1 MLEHTFVRPSV
12 IARLR
17 RSPLGPSLD
26 HLAASL
32 RQEGYAP
39 SSTQRYLC
47 AAEKFAH
54 WLHEQG
60 YAICE
65 MDVDLLQ
72 RYSAG
77 LPRYRSGNLPKAA
90 QGLSTL
96 LRVLHQQGV
105 TRPRQAGPPTPP
117 LDQWLRAYDAILSKS
132 SA

>member
-17 RSPLGPSLD
+17 RSPMGPSLD

-47 AAEKFAH
+47 AAEKFAQ
-54 WLHEQG
+54 WLHEHG

-65 MDVDLLQ
+65 MDADLLQ
-72 RYSAG
+72 RYRG
-77 LPRYRSGNLPKAA
+77 YPYNRCK
-90 QGLSTL
+90 
-96 LRVLHQQGV
+96 
-105 TRPRQAGPPTPP
+105 
-117 LDQWLRAYDAILSKS
+117 KS
-132 SA
+132 RFHYHAKSMD